1 MSGSVE
7 TGPAASAVS
16 NGVGSALKGL
26 DSALEQIAAAQ
37 RKEET
42 TYVGKVT
49 STSSRATS
57 KRGSV
62 SVANE
67 DVTNVV
73 VSLPA
78 SKQNS
83 RGIACQYLVIKI
95 IIHSQPILATSR
107 RNSIDLGNKG
117 RRSRRGSVDIY
128 AAEYEIKMDKKKN
141 ISELKQTT
149 SLHLK
154 LEDADGLDKHELYKQ
169 RRDAIE
175 ADGWEPYQEWFYD
188 NEFRLGTFT
197 TFTLNAN
204 FCR

>member
-7 TGPAASAVS
+7 AGPASGAASNVA
-16 NGVGSALKGL
+16 GSALKGL
-26 DSALEQIAAAQ
+26 DSALEKIAAAQ

-62 SVANE
+62 SVE

-83 RGIACQYLVIKI
+83 RGTCA
-95 IIHSQPILATSR
+95 SDS
-107 RNSIDLGNKG
+107 
-117 RRSRRGSVDIY
+117 
-128 AAEYEIKMDKKKN
+128 
-141 ISELKQTT
+141 
-149 SLHLK
+149 
-154 LEDADGLDKHELYKQ
+154 DAFSG
-169 RRDAIE
+169 
-175 ADGWEPYQEWFYD
+175 
-188 NEFRLGTFT
+188 
-197 TFTLNAN
+197 
-204 FCR
+204 

>member
-7 TGPAASAVS
+7 AGQASGAAS

-26 DSALEQIAAAQ
+26 DSTLEKIAAAQ
-37 RKEET
+37 KKEET

-83 RGIACQYLVIKI
+83 RGM
-95 IIHSQPILATSR
+95 
-107 RNSIDLGNKG
+107 
-117 RRSRRGSVDIY
+117 SVY
-128 AAEYEIKMDKKKN
+128 
-141 ISELKQTT
+141 
-149 SLHLK
+149 
-154 LEDADGLDKHELYKQ
+154 
-169 RRDAIE
+169 R
-175 ADGWEPYQEWFYD
+175 
-188 NEFRLGTFT
+188 
-197 TFTLNAN
+197 
-204 FCR
+204 